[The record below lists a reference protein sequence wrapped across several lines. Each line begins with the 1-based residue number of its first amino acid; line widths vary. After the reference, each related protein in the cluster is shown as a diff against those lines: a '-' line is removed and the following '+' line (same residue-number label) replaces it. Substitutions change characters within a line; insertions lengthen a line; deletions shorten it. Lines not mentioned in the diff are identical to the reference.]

1 MTIDSYLAYLRDVRR
16 MSPNTIESYA
26 RDLAGLAAFA
36 EKLGREVGS
45 LERRDLEA
53 FVRSLMAS
61 RPFATIDRTRGRL
74 RQGLL

>member
-1 MTIDSYLAYLRDVRR
+1 VNIDTYLSYLRDVRR

-36 EKLGREVGS
+36 EKLGRDVGS

-53 FVRSLMAS
+53 
-61 RPFATIDRTRGRL
+61 
-74 RQGLL
+74 